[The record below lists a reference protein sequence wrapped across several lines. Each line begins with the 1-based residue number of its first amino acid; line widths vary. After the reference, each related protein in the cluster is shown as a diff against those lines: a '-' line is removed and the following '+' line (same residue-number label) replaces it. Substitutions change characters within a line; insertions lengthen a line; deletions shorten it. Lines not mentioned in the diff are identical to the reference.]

1 MNKQTP
7 IIFVLLLAAAV
18 FSWQIF
24 WPAFLTTSA
33 AAKEAANWQAKVDE
47 ANNLKTQLVS
57 LKQKYEANEEKMERV
72 KQALPKKEDTPGLLV
87 QIEDLA
93 IKSGLI
99 LDAIDLK
106 FPDTKKSQ
114 EAVVSTPANAAN
126 PVLALAAAPR
136 LSFKTA
142 VIDVSVSG
150 GYSSLL
156 GFLASIENNLRLMD
170 VTALSFDVN
179 ELNNE
184 ALVSFN
190 NFKITLEAYFI
201 GK

>member
-1 MNKQTP
+1 TM
-7 IIFVLLLAAAV
+7 
-18 FSWQIF
+18 
-24 WPAFLTTSA
+24 
-33 AAKEAANWQAKVDE
+33 D
-47 ANNLKTQLVS
+47 
-57 LKQKYEANEEKMERV
+57 RV
-72 KQALPKKEDTPGLLV
+72 TQALPKKQATPGVLV